1 MKKLFILPIAA
12 TVLSACTMQK
22 PAPVINV
29 GGGDQFATPSTTSNG
44 PIVDTRW
51 NEEVKQLPMAD
62 NMPTNVAYNKMS
74 SSRNDLIL
82 DNNFYIPRNAAGTPN
97 YNKLV
102 KGSYKAHQYQV
113 RQGDSLFL
121 ISYISGIPVDQ
132 IVKLNHL
139 SKPYN
144 LHAGQILILTP
155 NSGNLGTQGATSFST
170 PAEKVYI
177 PRNSRTNKPEYNRIT
192 KGFYHGDTYT
202 VNSGDTLYLVSYIS
216 GQDVKEIARLNH
228 LRPPYDL
235 HKGQVIRLLPAS
247 QVVRQPS
254 PVQNENVNSKNTYP
268 VAHHENSNQVRP
280 VAVTQTVKNT
290 DQQHFMNTLLWQWPT
305 TGKVIKSFSYSDNGN
320 KGIDIAGQ
328 LGQPVRAAAAGK
340 VVYAGNALPGYG
352 NLIIIK
358 HNEDYLTAY
367 AHNQKILVKDKQWV
381 KAGQEIA
388 TMGDL
393 GSNQVELHFE
403 VRYKGQ
409 STDPMRFL
417 PKQQ

>member
-12 TVLSACTMQK
+12 TVLSACSMQK
-22 PAPVINV
+22 PAPVVNV
-29 GGGDQFATPSTTSNG
+29 GSGDQGLNNPATTNSQ
-44 PIVDTRW
+44 IIDTRW

-62 NMPTNVAYNKMS
+62 NMPTDVAYNKMS

-82 DNNFYIPRNAAGTPN
+82 DNNFYIPRTVQGTPN

-102 KGSYKAHQYQV
+102 KGSYKARQYQV
-113 RQGDSLFL
+113 KQGDSLFL

-139 SKPYN
+139 PKPYS
-144 LHAGQILILTP
+144 LHVGQVLMLAP
-155 NSGNLGTQGATSFST
+155 NESRVTDKDVASVQPIADK
-170 PAEKVYI
+170 KVYI
-177 PRNSRTNKPEYNRIT
+177 PRNPRTNKPEYNRMT
-192 KGFYHGDTYT
+192 KGFYHGNTYT
-202 VNSGDTLYLVSYIS
+202 VNKGDTLYLVSYIS

-235 HKGQVIRLLPAS
+235 HAGQVIKLLPTS
-247 QVVRQPS
+247 GNYRPVPES
-254 PVQNENVNSKNTYP
+254 PVETRREEVRHHVAPATTHSARVAQTTKNT
-268 VAHHENSNQVRP
+268 S
-280 VAVTQTVKNT
+280 
-290 DQQHFMNTLLWQWPT
+290 QQHFMNTLLWQWPT
-305 TGKVIKSFSYSDNGN
+305 TGKIIDSYSYADGGN

-328 LGQPVRAAAAGK
+328 LGQPVRAAAAGQ
-340 VVYAGNALPGYG
+340 VVYAGNALQGYG

-358 HNEDYLTAY
+358 HNDDYLSAY

-388 TMGDL
+388 TMGDS
-393 GSNQVELHFE
+393 GSNRVELHFE

-409 STDPMRFL
+409 STDPMRYL

>member
-12 TVLSACTMQK
+12 TVLSACSMQK
-22 PAPVINV
+22 PAPVVNV
-29 GGGDQFATPSTTSNG
+29 GVDDQSLNNPATTNSQ
-44 PIVDTRW
+44 IVDTRW

-62 NMPTNVAYNKMS
+62 NMPANVAYNKMS

-82 DNNFYIPRNAAGTPN
+82 DNNFYIPRTAQGTPN

-102 KGSYKAHQYQV
+102 KGSYKARQYQV
-113 RQGDSLFL
+113 KQGDSLFL

-132 IVKLNHL
+132 IVKLNRL
-139 SKPYN
+139 TKPYS
-144 LHAGQILILTP
+144 LHAGQILMLAP
-155 NSGNLGTQGATSFST
+155 NESRVTEKDVAAFQPTTSS
-170 PAEKVYI
+170 EKVYI
-177 PRNSRTNKPEYNRIT
+177 PRNPRTNKPEYNRMT
-192 KGFYHGDTYT
+192 KGFYHGNTYT
-202 VNSGDTLYLVSYIS
+202 VNKGDTLYLVSYIS

-235 HKGQVIRLLPAS
+235 HAGQVIKLLPAS
-247 QVVRQPS
+247 ESYRQVPASVETRHEEVRRSETPVTTQP
-254 PVQNENVNSKNTYP
+254 
-268 VAHHENSNQVRP
+268 VR
-280 VAVTQTVKNT
+280 VTQTVKNT
-290 DQQHFMNTLLWQWPT
+290 KQQHFMHTLLWQWPT
-305 TGKVIKSFSYSDNGN
+305 SGKVVDSYSYADGGN

-328 LGQPVRAAAAGK
+328 LGQPVRAAAAGQ
-340 VVYAGNALPGYG
+340 VVYAGNALQGYG

-358 HNEDYLTAY
+358 HNDDYLSAY

-388 TMGDL
+388 TMGDS
-393 GSNQVELHFE
+393 GSNRVELHFE

-409 STDPMRFL
+409 STDPMRYL